1 LSYFHCVIFNHDYTS
16 QDQEAWFR
24 PGCTRVVRVATATV
38 FARCR
43 RAAAARAYVRTVGKA
58 RARFL
63 RDLNAP
69 AIVIEIESRWRTLA
83 RGLQRAHIWPGD
95 CLFVWDNQVEAFYV
109 RVVRLQSMPASA
121 VRRQAFRRR
130 LLRSLRSASLN

>member
-1 LSYFHCVIFNHDYTS
+1 MHYFRCAIFNQDYTFEA
-16 QDQEAWFR
+16 QEAWFR
-24 PGCTRVVRVATATV
+24 PGCTRAVRVATATV
-38 FARCR
+38 GARSR
-43 RAAAARAYVRTVGKA
+43 REAAARAYVRTVGQA

-69 AIVIEIESRWRTLA
+69 AICIKIESCWRTMA
-83 RGLQRAHIWPGD
+83 RGLRRAHIWPGD